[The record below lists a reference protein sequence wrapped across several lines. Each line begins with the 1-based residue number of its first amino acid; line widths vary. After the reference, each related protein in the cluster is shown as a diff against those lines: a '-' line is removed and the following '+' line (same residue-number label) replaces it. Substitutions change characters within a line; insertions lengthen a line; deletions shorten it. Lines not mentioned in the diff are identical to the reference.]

1 MTNPETSV
9 SSHWELII
17 YLESNLMTIRE
28 DALAGRT
35 TDLFEKCAA
44 NENMDVETLM
54 AGVADGSIA
63 ITRNRHH
70 DFEKIMAIGWGTRTK
85 VNANIGSSRDIS
97 NLDEEL
103 EKLRVAVKAGAD
115 SVMDL
120 SMGGDLDE
128 VRRGILAEC
137 PVPLGTVPIYQ
148 AVAETVEQQQK
159 DIVEVTEDHIFRTIE
174 KQAMDG
180 VDFMTLHCG
189 ITRHLQQR
197 MMHQKRLMGV
207 VSRGGSFLLEWMSHH
222 RKENPLYEY
231 FDDLL
236 AILKEHEVTLSLGDG
251 IRPGCLDDATDR
263 NQVQELIHLGE
274 LTERA
279 WAAGVQVII
288 EGPGHMPM
296 DQITANVLLQK
307 QMCKGAPFYVLGPL
321 VTDIAPGYDHIT
333 GAIGGAIAAAAG
345 ADYLCYVTPAEH
357 LKLPGIDDVHEGV
370 IASKIAAHAADLVKG
385 IPGARERDREMAR
398 RRNNLDWKGQIELS
412 IDPDKAARFRREGQ
426 SDKGLTCSMCG
437 SYCAIQVFNRSQH
450 NLEKEL
456 GNGGCG
462 SNCGQNT

>member
-1 MTNPETSV
+1 
-9 SSHWELII
+9 
-17 YLESNLMTIRE
+17 MTIRE
-28 DALAGRT
+28 DAIGGKKT
-35 TDLFEKCAA
+35 ELFKVCAA
-44 NENMDVETLM
+44 CENMDIDVLM
-54 AGVADGSIA
+54 AGVARGTIA
-63 ITRNRHH
+63 ITKNVHH
-70 DFEKIMAIGWGTRTK
+70 DFDHIMAIGKGTSTK
-85 VNANIGSSRDIS
+85 VNANIGSSRDIAD
-97 NLDEEL
+97 LDSEI
-103 EKLRVAVKAGAD
+103 EKLQVAVKAGAD
-115 SVMDL
+115 TVMDL
-120 SMGGDLDE
+120 SMGGDLDD
-128 VRRGILAEC
+128 VRRGILTNC

-159 DIVEVTEDHIFRTIE
+159 DIVDVTEDHIFKVIE

-180 VDFMTLHCG
+180 VDFMTIHCG
-189 ITRHLQQR
+189 INRSLQER
-197 MMHQKRLMGV
+197 LSNQKRIMGV

-222 RKENPLYEY
+222 RKENPLYER

-251 IRPGCLDDATDR
+251 IRPGCLSDATDR
-263 NQVQELIHLGE
+263 NQVQELINLGE

-279 WAAGVQVII
+279 WDAGVQVII

-307 QMCKGAPFYVLGPL
+307 KICKGAPFYVLGPL

-357 LKLPGIDDVHEGV
+357 LKLPDIEDVHEGV

-385 IPGARERDREMAR
+385 VPGAIERDDEMAR

-412 IDPDKAARFRREGQ
+412 LDPDKAARFREEGL
-426 SDKGLTCSMCG
+426 SDKGPTCSMCG

-450 NLEKEL
+450 NLEKKE
-456 GNGGCG
+456 
-462 SNCGQNT
+462 

>member
-1 MTNPETSV
+1 MS
-9 SSHWELII
+9 
-17 YLESNLMTIRE
+17 IRE
-28 DALAGRT
+28 DALAGRA
-35 TDLFEKCAA
+35 TDLLRCCAE
-44 NENMDVETLM
+44 NESMEVAALV
-54 AGVADGSIA
+54 AGVGAGAIA
-63 ITRNRHH
+63 VPRNIHH
-70 DFEKIMAIGWGTRTK
+70 NFAKVMAIGKGTATK
-85 VNANIGSSRDIS
+85 VNANIGSSRDIA

-103 EKLRVAVKAGAD
+103 AKLRVAVKAGAD
-115 SVMDL
+115 TVMDL
-120 SMGGDLDE
+120 SMGGDLDQ
-128 VRRGILAEC
+128 VRRGILANC

-148 AVAETVEQQQK
+148 AVAETVEQQGK
-159 DIVEVTEDHIFRTIE
+159 ELVEVTVDHMFKTIE

-180 VDFMTLHCG
+180 VDFMTIHCG
-189 ITRHLQQR
+189 ITRHLQER
-197 MMHQKRLMGV
+197 MRRQKRIMGV

-222 RKENPLYEY
+222 RKENPFYEF

-251 IRPGCLDDATDR
+251 IRPGCLADATDR

-279 WAAGVQVII
+279 WEAGVQVII

-333 GAIGGAIAAAAG
+333 GAIGGAIAGAAG

-357 LKLPGIDDVHEGV
+357 LKLPNIDDVHEGV
-370 IASKIAAHAADLVKG
+370 IASKIAAHAADIAKG
-385 IPGARERDREMAR
+385 LPGAMERDNQMAV
-398 RRNNLDWKGQIELS
+398 RRNRLDWKGQIELS
-412 IDPDKAARFRREGQ
+412 LDPEKAARFREEGQ
-426 SDKGLTCSMCG
+426 SNKGPTCSMCG

-450 NLEKEL
+450 NLDKEQSHA
-456 GNGGCG
+456 GCNGCG
-462 SNCGQNT
+462 N